1 MLPPKRF
8 PFPFKLGTDICQIS
22 RIYRILAKDKEARF
36 LRRILTKNERLA
48 IPASLMSTD
57 ASGTAAEVSKDDDF
71 QALKERNPLLWK
83 KASFLAGRFAAKEA
97 TFKAHPTRNLTW
109 HDITIVRKRFEQLR
123 DIEGLKNTKAQGKE
137 ENKKEVEEE
146 EEGLKAVEGEAEETS
161 STTTPADDEFTNNG
175 SGPPVAIVRSKYDDM
190 PDQEVLVSI
199 SHDGDYATAVCI
211 GFPRD
216 EALAHA
222 DGLGPKEKK
231 GPRKKHERRVR
242 KVENTVEDQLSYKEF
257 KEFKEFKAW
266 KVRAERK
273 EAKQA
278 KGKEDEGEKAAEKDG
293 KDGNKGVA
301 EKTENVTV

>member
-8 PFPFKLGTDICQIS
+8 PFPFRLGTDICQIS

-146 EEGLKAVEGEAEETS
+146 EGLKAVEGEAEETS

-175 SGPPVAIVRSKYDDM
+175 SGPPVAIVRSKCDDM

-211 GFPRD
+211 GFPRE

-242 KVENTVEDQLSYKEF
+242 KVEDTVEDQLSYKEF

-278 KGKEDEGEKAAEKDG
+278 KGK
-293 KDGNKGVA
+293 DGNDGVA